1 MLSVRFAQSPRRRT
15 DADHARCWL
24 FLWRRIRYDESK
36 ARYAVQLDDDVLK
49 APGGGGRSPAVVKPL
64 AVKETNL
71 EPLWGWEE
79 GCGGKVASSGA
90 ASAWVLPPMLAP
102 RTSFGAAIT
111 TTLAL
116 GMPALPR
123 GGANVGA

>member
-1 MLSVRFAQSPRRRT
+1 M
-15 DADHARCWL
+15 
-24 FLWRRIRYDESK
+24 
-36 ARYAVQLDDDVLK
+36 
-49 APGGGGRSPAVVKPL
+49 VKPL

-123 GGANVGA
+123 GGANVGAKALTEPRTIQCKSDSRPLQRSTE